1 MEEVEEEVEAES
13 ESAAGAERTGEKIKK
28 HFKLTCFSATMQR
41 KKHNLKSPKVTFW
54 ASEIP

>member
-1 MEEVEEEVEAES
+1 MEEVEAEAEA

-41 KKHNLKSPKVTFW
+41 KKHNLKSPKVTIW
-54 ASEIP
+54 ASEIT